1 MRRANI
7 TKQLIKKYSHINK
20 STMVRLLKIQIMLAV
35 STLLI
40 ITSCSQSGTKTE
52 TKKDSV
58 DSVNVVIL
66 KKEAVNKQI
75 IFPAELTPLERAEIY
90 AKVGGYINE
99 FKVDIGDHVQKGQVI
114 AVLEAPEVI
123 SNFAQANSDVQTARS
138 KYQTSLDSYKRI
150 LNASKVNGTIAS
162 GELER
167 AKNQMLADSSA
178 QEAAKSKMNATAQL
192 KEYLTIRSPFDGIV
206 TQRNYDQGT
215 LVGAANSKPIV
226 IVENVSFLRIR
237 IPVPEAY
244 TAAVPDTNFIS
255 FSVEAR
261 PGKIYRAV
269 LSRKAGAINLSNR
282 TETWEFIYEN
292 KDAQLKSG
300 MFASATIKF
309 GREELS
315 FLVPST
321 SVATTLEKKFVIRLT
336 NGEAE
341 WVDVKNGI
349 SQDDKLEVFGLLN
362 EGDIILVRA
371 NEEIKPTTKLIA
383 RNQSK

>member
-1 MRRANI
+1 MI
-7 TKQLIKKYSHINK
+7 
-20 STMVRLLKIQIMLAV
+20 RLLKIQIILNALV
-35 STLLI
+35 LCF
-40 ITSCSQSGTKTE
+40 ITSCSPSDKPAVA
-52 TKKDSV
+52 KKGGI
-58 DSVNVVIL
+58 DSVNVVVL
-66 KKEAVNKQI
+66 KKEAVNKTI

-90 AKVGGYINE
+90 AKVGGYIGE
-99 FKVDIGDHVQKGQVI
+99 LKVDIGDRVQKGQII
-114 AVLEAPEVI
+114 AVLDAPEII
-123 SNFAQANSDVQTARS
+123 SNFAQANSDAQSARS
-138 KYQTSLDSYKRI
+138 KYQTSLDAYKRI
-150 LNASKVNGTIAS
+150 LNASKVNGTIAT

-192 KEYLTIRSPFDGIV
+192 KEYLTIRSPFDGII

-215 LVGAANSKPIV
+215 LVGAANTKPIV
-226 IVENVSFLRIR
+226 VIENVSTLRIR

-244 TAAVPDTNFIS
+244 TAAVPDTNFIA
-255 FSVEAR
+255 FTVEAR
-261 PGKIYRAV
+261 PGKTYKAI

-282 TETWEFIYEN
+282 TETWEFIYDN

-315 FLVPST
+315 FLLPSS

-341 WVDVKNGI
+341 WVDVKSGI

-383 RNQSK
+383 KNQNK

>member
-1 MRRANI
+1 
-7 TKQLIKKYSHINK
+7 
-20 STMVRLLKIQIMLAV
+20 MVRLLKIQIMLAV